1 MGGLTWPYVVKRFVM
16 LLLTIWLGVSF
27 IFIIPRLAPGDPVT
41 AMVVRM
47 LMTDGYIENA
57 QEIIESWKERFGLND
72 PLAVQYLAFMRN
84 VIVMDFGYSLA
95 HFPTRTWDIVGPAL
109 PWSIGLLAVASI
121 FSFLIGNGIGA
132 LMGWNKT
139 PKALKSVLPFSL
151 IFTAIPFFMFGILLV
166 YIFAF
171 QLRVLP
177 ASGGYGR
184 GVVPGWDWR
193 FIQSVLRHGL
203 LPVASIILT
212 ASGGWALGMR
222 GLMITNNSEDHFLLA
237 QAKGLK
243 PGRVFLRY
251 GVRNAIMPSLTA
263 FALGLGGLIG
273 GSTLVE
279 FIFAYPGIGFTMYQ
293 AITTQDYPVM
303 QAIGTLMISVT
314 ALGVFLI
321 DLLYPL
327 LDPRVTFKKN
337 R

>member
-1 MGGLTWPYVVKRFVM
+1 MGGLTWPYVLRRFVM
-16 LLLTIWLGVSF
+16 ALLTIWLGVSF

-41 AMVVRM
+41 AMVVRL
-47 LMTDGYIENA
+47 LMQEGYVDNA
-57 QEIIESWKERFGLND
+57 QEMIASWKARFGLDD
-72 PLAVQYLAFMRN
+72 PLAVQYLAFLRN
-84 VIVMDFGYSLA
+84 VVLFDFGYSLA
-95 HFPTRTWDIVGPAL
+95 HFPARVWDIIGRAL
-109 PWSIGLLAVASI
+109 PWSIGLLAVASVL
-121 FSFLIGNGIGA
+121 SFVIGNAIGA

-139 PKALKSVLPFSL
+139 PKWLKTILPGSL
-151 IFTAIPFFMFGILLV
+151 VFTAIPFFMFGILLIYLV
-166 YIFAF
+166 AF
-171 QLRVLP
+171 QLRWLP

-184 GVVPGWDWR
+184 GVTPGLNWD
-193 FIQSVLRHGL
+193 FIVSVIRHGI
-203 LPVASIILT
+203 LPVISIVLT

-243 PGRVFLRY
+243 PQRVFMRY

-279 FIFAYPGIGFTMYQ
+279 FVFAYPGIGYTLYE
-293 AITTQDYPVM
+293 AIITQDYTVM
-303 QAIGTLMISVT
+303 QAIGTLMIMVT
-314 ALGVFLI
+314 ALAVFLI
-321 DLLYPL
+321 DLFYPL